1 MSCTN
6 KSSEEATMEKITVRS
21 HGASIYLHEISQTDS
36 FKATASIVGD
46 INMDLKIAYFK
57 EDGLPE

>member
-1 MSCTN
+1 MSWTN

-21 HGASIYLHEISQTDS
+21 HEASIYLHEVSQKNS

-46 INMDLKIAYFK
+46 INMD
-57 EDGLPE
+57 